1 MRRHR
6 LEVLARTPLMG
17 HDVLDVGHPAAV
29 VIAEPPAALEA
40 WPPPTI
46 ALDLDGARGIEAALS
61 DSADHHGAGP
71 YAAPVTVRPRM

>member
-1 MRRHR
+1 MER
-6 LEVLARTPLMG
+6 A
-17 HDVLDVGHPAAV
+17 VLDVGHPAAV
-29 VIAEPPAALEA
+29 VIAESPAALEA

-71 YAAPVTVRPRM
+71 